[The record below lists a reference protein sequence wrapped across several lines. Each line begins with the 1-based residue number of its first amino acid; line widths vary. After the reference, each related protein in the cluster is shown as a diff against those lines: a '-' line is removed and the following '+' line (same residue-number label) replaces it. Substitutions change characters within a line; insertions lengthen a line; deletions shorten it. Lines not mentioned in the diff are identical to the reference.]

1 MKRAGT
7 PNPKWAARRELG
19 QALLDLFLWIPC
31 LLWYLL
37 VSRQRHEREVQGDLA
52 AQPVRPVDVA
62 LAPDLTN
69 LANLARPVRI
79 FLSCAEASGQIHS
92 SNLARA
98 IFEVAEENGLQRP
111 EIVGFGGSGLKDAG
125 VQALADPVADA
136 TLHAKGIAQALPF
149 YVGLIQKAAKAFQGS
164 DTSDPVDLF
173 VPVDSPALHVPMAR
187 VASRYGVPTIHHI
200 APQFWGWAPWRVG
213 RYRKYITQALTILP
227 FEPHWYARHR
237 VPVTHVGHPLL
248 DELAKLQEPPA
259 PDAPCRKD
267 WVLLP
272 GSRRGEI
279 ADNLPW
285 MLRAIES
292 LCREQPEL
300 RWFIAQSGDMH
311 RKAIEQH
318 LKDFRTRCPQIENP
332 IQLTVGDLHGTL
344 SHCRGS
350 LAVSGTVLTD
360 LLFHRIPAVVI
371 YRDPGGWKKYV
382 VHKLLTT
389 GMFAS
394 TNLVAGKFIL
404 NEYCFGDEGPLE
416 QVALDLQRLHKD
428 GAERAG
434 CIQELDRVVQRLGTP
449 GSSRRAAA
457 ALLATLAKQA
467 PLKKT

>member
-1 MKRAGT
+1 MKSAGT

-19 QALLDLFLWIPC
+19 HAFFDLFRWIPN

-37 VSRQRHEREVQGDLA
+37 VSRKRHEREVRGDLA
-52 AQPVRPVDVA
+52 AQPVPPVD
-62 LAPDLTN
+62 LLPDLTN
-69 LANLARPVRI
+69 LANLNRPLRV
-79 FLSCAEASGQIHS
+79 FLSCAEASGEIHS
-92 SNLARA
+92 ANLARA
-98 IFEVAEENGLQRP
+98 IYEVAEENDLPRP
-111 EIVGFGGSGLKDAG
+111 QIVGFGGHALKEAG
-125 VQALADPVADA
+125 VEVLADPVADA

-149 YVGLIQKAAKAFQGS
+149 YVGLIQKAAEAFQGS
-164 DTSDPVDLF
+164 DSTDPVDLF

-187 VASRYGVPTIHHI
+187 VASRYGVPSVHHI

-213 RYRKYITQALTILP
+213 RYRKYVQHALTILP

-248 DELAKLQEPPA
+248 DELAKLEPPPA
-259 PDAPCRKD
+259 PDAESRKD

-285 MLRAIES
+285 MLRAIEP
-292 LCREQPEL
+292 LCEEQPEL

-311 RKAIEQH
+311 REAIEQH
-318 LKDFRTRCPQIENP
+318 LRDFRARRPHITNTID
-332 IQLTVGDLHGTL
+332 LTIGDLHGTL
-344 SHCRGS
+344 STCRGS

-371 YRDPGGWKKYV
+371 YRDPGGWKKHV
-382 VHKLLTT
+382 AHKLLTT

-404 NEYCFGDEGPLE
+404 NEYCFGDDGPLE
-416 QVALDLQRLHKD
+416 QVSLDIQRVNKD
-428 GAERAG
+428 GAERSR
-434 CIQELDRVVQRLGTP
+434 CIEELERVSQRLGSP
-449 GSSRRAAA
+449 GSSRRAAT
-457 ALLATLAKQA
+457 ALLGVLASRL
-467 PLKKT
+467 P